1 MSQLTVFV
9 SSRDD
14 YEDCWVPFFTLLK
27 KYWPD
32 CRLPIVLN
40 TQQKHF
46 AFDGLDITCTRTG
59 DFKHFG

>member
-46 AFDGLDITCTRTG
+46 AFDDITCTRTG